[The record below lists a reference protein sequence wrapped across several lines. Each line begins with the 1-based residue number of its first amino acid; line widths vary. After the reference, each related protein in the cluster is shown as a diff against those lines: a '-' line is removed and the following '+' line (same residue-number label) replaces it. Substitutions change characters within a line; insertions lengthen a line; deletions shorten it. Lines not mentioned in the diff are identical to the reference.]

1 MDSEKNLSNTD
12 LDAVMRVRNISNSI
26 DIKATNCTVCRLEPF
41 PCKLYRLL
49 EEVECAGLSSIISWS
64 KDGRFFIVHKPKVF
78 ANTLMKAY
86 FNQSKYKSFQRQ
98 LNLYEYRRTPRD
110 NVLGIYSH
118 PLFFRGKME
127 LCKKIKRP
135 PRRYMSSKKKKCNDV
150 AETTFVIPN
159 ARVDNHDFPCIHR
172 IPVSI
177 ELKTTRRLGFSGKSA
192 PLNPKSD
199 AFNEAARALRRIPG
213 ASLSEKS
220 FSNKQISSNDARK
233 IFSFSGSLFNVYDDN
248 MPASTFA
255 LDTDAQDCNEM
266 PIELLFKTNTMNK
279 TTSGNNYAD
288 SGQLLSVEDFDD
300 ASSMGTID
308 SISNI
313 ENMDDFP
320 PQSGFCNHHKAN
332 RQEVYPYQHLD
343 EPFQHEEK
351 LYPENMIEEKFVAC
365 CH

>member
-1 MDSEKNLSNTD
+1 MTQSRPGAFN
-12 LDAVMRVRNISNSI
+12 
-26 DIKATNCTVCRLEPF
+26 
-41 PCKLYRLL
+41 
-49 EEVECAGLSSIISWS
+49 
-64 KDGRFFIVHKPKVF
+64 FFC
-78 ANTLMKAY
+78 
-86 FNQSKYKSFQRQ
+86 SCS
-98 LNLYEYRRTPRD
+98 
-110 NVLGIYSH
+110 
-118 PLFFRGKME
+118 
-127 LCKKIKRP
+127 
-135 PRRYMSSKKKKCNDV
+135 
-150 AETTFVIPN
+150 
-159 ARVDNHDFPCIHR
+159 
-172 IPVSI
+172 VS
-177 ELKTTRRLGFSGKSA
+177 L
-192 PLNPKSD
+192 SD

-220 FSNKQISSNDARK
+220 FSNKQISSNGRSKTNLLLELVKSIFNCDEKFLQLPVCLLSSALSCLPDARK